1 MSGHLIDEVRDFH
14 GPEDSGA
21 EVSYNTTSGKIWKVT
36 IALNE
41 RYRDPERKWGTRV
54 MVVVQHISRRSDE
67 AEPQL
72 VPIWFFDFTVNYKN
86 RSRCFTFRSHS
97 RTANSSVTMS
107 C

>member
-1 MSGHLIDEVRDFH
+1 MSWHLIDEVHDYH

-21 EVSYNTTSGKIWKVT
+21 EVSYTTTSGKIWKVT

-41 RYRDPERKWGTRV
+41 RYRDPEQKWGTRV
-54 MVVVQHISRRSDE
+54 TVVVQHISRRSDE

-72 VPIWFFDFTVNYKN
+72 VPIWFFDFTVNYKKPEQVLYIP
-86 RSRCFTFRSHS
+86 FPFAHGEQ
-97 RTANSSVTMS
+97 SVTTS